1 MKIPL
6 GLTLAALLLG
16 HASITCA
23 QNEITLIAPGG
34 IRDAL
39 EQIIPNF
46 ERKTGS
52 KVKAT
57 FGSGLGTKRQVASGE
72 AFDVPVIQPP
82 YPEVLA
88 SGNVIASS
96 ATPLASVA
104 VGIAVKQGAR
114 KPDISTP
121 ALVKR
126 LLLGAKSVS
135 YPDPAGGA
143 AAGVSFDETLRKL
156 GIADQMQPALKR
168 AQGGANAMKM
178 VATGEAE
185 IGVTFVSEMNE
196 LGVDIVGP
204 LPSKISTPT
213 TLTGFVSSHTKDPA
227 AARELLEYLSSPD
240 AAAAYRAQH
249 MQPAPPKNK

>member
-1 MKIPL
+1 MKTPL
-6 GLTLAALLLG
+6 APVIAALLLG
-16 HASITCA
+16 HACTASA

-34 IRDAL
+34 IRAAL

-46 ERKTGS
+46 ERKTGR

-57 FGSGLGTKRQVASGE
+57 FGSGLGTKRQIAAGE
-72 AFDVPVIQPP
+72 AFDVPIIQPP

-88 SGNVIASS
+88 SGNVIAAS

-114 KPDISTP
+114 KPDVSTP
-121 ALVKR
+121 AAVKR

-156 GIADQMQPALKR
+156 GIAAQMQPTLKH

-178 VATGEAE
+178 VSTGEAE

-196 LGVDIVGP
+196 PGIDIAGP
-204 LPSKISTPT
+204 LPAAVSTPT
-213 TLTGFVSSHTKDPA
+213 TLTGFVSSHAKDPA
-227 AARELLEYLSSPD
+227 AAREFLEYLSSAD
-240 AAAAYRAQH
+240 AEAAYRAQR
-249 MQPAPPKNK
+249 MRPAPQKKK

>member
-1 MKIPL
+1 M
-6 GLTLAALLLG
+6 GLTLAVLLLG
-16 HASITCA
+16 HATTTYA

-34 IRDAL
+34 IRAAL
-39 EQIIPNF
+39 EQIIPNY
-46 ERKTGS
+46 ERKTGR

-72 AFDVPVIQPP
+72 AFDVPIIQPP

-88 SGNVIASS
+88 SGNVIAGS

-104 VGIAVKQGAR
+104 VGIAVKRGAR
-114 KPDISTP
+114 KPDLST
-121 ALVKR
+121 AAAVKR

-156 GIADQMQPALKR
+156 GIADQMQPTLKR

-178 VATGEAE
+178 VATGEVQ

-196 LGVDIVGP
+196 PGIDIAGP
-204 LPSKISTPT
+204 LPSEISTPT
-213 TLTGFVSSHTKDPA
+213 TLTGFVSSHAKDPA

-240 AAAAYRAQH
+240 AAPAYGTEH
-249 MQPAPPKNK
+249 MQPASQRKK